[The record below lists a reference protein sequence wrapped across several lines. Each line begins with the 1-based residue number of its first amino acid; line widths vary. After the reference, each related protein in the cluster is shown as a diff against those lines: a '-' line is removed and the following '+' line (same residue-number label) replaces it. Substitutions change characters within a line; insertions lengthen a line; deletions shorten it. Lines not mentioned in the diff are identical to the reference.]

1 MYLTPSDFT
10 QSFII
15 CYIILEKR
23 LAQLTA
29 SQLLLDEL
37 VLLEG
42 LQADGVHAMATAD
55 VTGVEPIDFQRGG
68 GRVQPAE
75 EVVVSVA
82 KRIGPQGVFNTWK
95 TKNNYKILLEP
106 SGG

>member
-1 MYLTPSDFT
+1 M
-10 QSFII
+10 
-15 CYIILEKR
+15 
-23 LAQLTA
+23 QLTA

-82 KRIGPQGVFNTWK
+82 KRIGPQGVFNTWEINSNLR
-95 TKNNYKILLEP
+95 TKWGKWGSEMK
-106 SGG
+106 